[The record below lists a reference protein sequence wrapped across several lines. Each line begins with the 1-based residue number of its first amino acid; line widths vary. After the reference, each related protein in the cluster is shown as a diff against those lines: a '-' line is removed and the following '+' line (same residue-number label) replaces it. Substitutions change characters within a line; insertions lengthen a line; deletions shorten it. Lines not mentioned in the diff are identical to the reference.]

1 MTLTDWRLKYIG
13 KGRSF
18 ILISIII
25 GMLAALGGVILK
37 QGVALIQNLIHYI
50 IAYYSSPYLFVIF
63 PAVGVF
69 LTTIYVQVFQK
80 GNLGRGVTNILYC
93 ISRKSGYVEKDKL
106 YSQMVSSILTVGFGG
121 SAGLEAPIAA
131 TGSAVGSN
139 LAVWLGFEDVK
150 ERTLLLACGAAAG
163 ISAIFN
169 APIAGV
175 LFALEI
181 LLVDMP
187 LPAVVPLLISSASA
201 ALISKLIYSGQP
213 FVLITESWQPEHI
226 LFYVIFGLIAALF
239 SVYAIRTYFYI
250 DFLFAGRRSPYLK
263 SIVGGTLL
271 GGLIF
276 CFPALYGEG
285 YESVQKLLHSDAVSL
300 LDNNPFFSS
309 TSAWLVTLF
318 AVVLM
323 LLKVIATSVTVGAG
337 GNGGMFG
344 SSLFMGAM
352 CGFFFSHA
360 INLLGL
366 GNLNEVNFTVIGMAS
381 FMAGIIHCPLTAI
394 FLIAEITGGY
404 ALFVPLMIVTGL
416 TYMITKYFE
425 PWSVYTKKLALK
437 GELQGIDKDKII
449 LNRMQLKNYVEKDFI
464 PLNENDTLQKL
475 VDAIT
480 VSKKNVFPVVS
491 GENKLLGIIQ
501 LDDVRDIIFA
511 DELYDE
517 KYIRDL
523 MRQPVSI
530 LDINDHMLDVMKK
543 FEQSESQ
550 YLPVTEKNLY
560 AGFISK
566 SKLFTQYRD
575 RLIKESEIPT

>member
-13 KGRSF
+13 KGRSL
-18 ILISIII
+18 ILTSIVI

-37 QGVALIQNLIHYI
+37 QGVALIQNLVHNI
-50 IAYYSSPYLFVIF
+50 ISYYQSPYLFVIF
-63 PAVGVF
+63 PAVGIL

-106 YSQMVSSILTVGFGG
+106 YSQMLTSILTVGFGG

-139 LAVWLGFEDVK
+139 LSVWLGFEDVK

-187 LPAVVPLLISSASA
+187 LPVVVPLLISSASA

-213 FVLITESWQPEHI
+213 FILITESWHPQHI
-226 LFYVIFGLIAALF
+226 LFYVIFGLIASLF
-239 SVYAIRTYFYI
+239 SVYAIRSYFYI
-250 DFLFAGRRSPYLK
+250 DYLFAGRKRPYVKAIL
-263 SIVGGTLL
+263 GGILL

-285 YESVQKLLHSDAVSL
+285 YESVQQLLQGNAVALLH
-300 LDNNPFFSS
+300 NNPFFSS
-309 TSAWLVTLF
+309 TNAWLVILF
-318 AVVLM
+318 SFLLM
-323 LLKVIATSVTVGAG
+323 VLKVIATSVTVGAG

-352 CGFFFSHA
+352 CGFFFSHT

-366 GNLNEVNFTVIGMAS
+366 GHLNEINFTVIGMAA
-381 FMAGIIHCPLTAI
+381 FMSGIIHCPLTAI

-437 GELQGIDKDKII
+437 GELQGLDKDKII

-464 PLNENDTLQKL
+464 PLHENDTLQKL

-480 VSKKNVFPVVS
+480 VSKKIVFPVVS
-491 GENKLLGIIQ
+491 GENKLLGIIL
-501 LDDVRDIIFA
+501 LDDVRDIIFS

-517 KYIRDL
+517 RYIRDI
-523 MRQPVSI
+523 MSEPSFI
-530 LDINDHMLDVMKK
+530 LDINEHMWDVMKK
-543 FEQSESQ
+543 FEQSEAQ
-550 YLPVTEKNLY
+550 FLPVTEKNLY
-560 AGFISK
+560 VGFISK
-566 SKLFTQYRD
+566 AKLFTQYRD